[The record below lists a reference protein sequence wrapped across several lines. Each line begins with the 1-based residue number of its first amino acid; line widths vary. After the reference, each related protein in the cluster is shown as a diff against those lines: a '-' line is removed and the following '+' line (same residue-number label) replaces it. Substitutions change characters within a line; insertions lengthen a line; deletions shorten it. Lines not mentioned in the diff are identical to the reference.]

1 MIDHLV
7 FATPDLAAT
16 VAELSEYA
24 TLTPG
29 GQHVGMG
36 TRNVLL
42 GLTNKTA
49 TAGTTGALTYLEV
62 VGPDLDQPAPN
73 RPRPFGIDNLSHAR
87 LVAWAVAVTD
97 ISVAS
102 AAAMELGW
110 DVGDAQPMSRAR
122 PDGALLS
129 WQLTMP
135 NIGPDGLAVR
145 PFLIDWGT
153 TEHPGASLSDP
164 APSTRA
170 TTSTTATTLESF
182 VVSGSASLERQVRTV
197 THDPRPEFRVGAPS
211 LVATIKTA
219 RGLLTL
225 RS

>member
-16 VAELSEYA
+16 VAELSEFA
-24 TLTPG
+24 TLVPG

-42 GLTNKTA
+42 GLANKTG
-49 TAGTTGALTYLEV
+49 TAGTTGTLTYLEV

-87 LVAWAVAVTD
+87 LVAWAVAVIDT
-97 ISVAS
+97 SVAA
-102 AAAMELGW
+102 AAAMQLGW

-164 APSTRA
+164 V
-170 TTSTTATTLESF
+170 TSTTPTTLESF
-182 VVSGSASLERQVRTV
+182 VVSGDASLERQVRTV
-197 THDPRPEFRVGAPS
+197 TQDPRPEFRVGAPS
-211 LVATIKTA
+211 LVATIKTE